1 MYRWI
6 RPQIL
11 VPIHGELR
19 HLQEHKR
26 LAEKC
31 QIPHTQIAENGTMIA
46 LSKSGTEVVDHVTTG
61 RLAVDGRR
69 LVPVDGTV
77 IRERN
82 RIRFNGAAVAT
93 VVMDGKGNLLGDPQ
107 LTVQGVLDEEA
118 EGDTWE
124 DAVDAVVDAVND
136 LKPSERRDD
145 AAVAEAARIAVRRAL
160 RESIGKRPVTDVH
173 VVRV

>member
-1 MYRWI
+1 
-6 RPQIL
+6 
-11 VPIHGELR
+11 
-19 HLQEHKR
+19 
-26 LAEKC
+26 
-31 QIPHTQIAENGTMIA
+31 
-46 LSKSGTEVVDHVTTG
+46 VTTG

-124 DAVDAVVDAVND
+124 DAVDTVVDAVND